1 MNLHQLIGA
10 YVTPFKKTLISA
22 AFLTAYAATALL
34 PATAFAQTAAA
45 RTKIVGA
52 KPSFPALRL
61 AEIANG
67 ERAVSNLGSRL
78 PEVAAYY
85 GKTGPE
91 LAQQLRSDRSA
102 HIDKSGRM
110 MYVEQ
115 AVTVSGSDLAQ
126 SGAVYPADQT
136 FLLHSRPSSKRKIY
150 LDFNGHTSTGTAWN
164 SSYARDP
171 IVSPAFDLD
180 GVPGTFNATELAVI
194 QNVWRRVA
202 EDYAAFD
209 VDVTTQEP
217 PADQMT
223 RTSSTD
229 DTYGARALITKNF
242 TAGTTRGDCGCGGF
256 AYVGVFDQVGETY
269 KTAFVFQDKLA
280 NSEKNIAEAVS
291 HEVGHNLGLSHDGT
305 ATVGYYT
312 GHGTGATGWAPIM
325 GVGYSK
331 ELVQFSKGDYLN
343 SNNKEDDFLVM
354 QSNGVSFAADDFG
367 NSLATATALAPT
379 AAAGMNSYT
388 VRGLVETPSDV
399 DYFKFTAAAGTATI
413 SATPF
418 ERSPNLDILMQVRNS
433 AGTVIAEANP
443 ADALNGNI
451 TVTLPAAGN
460 YYLSVQGTGKGDPM
474 AGGYSVYGSIG
485 RYTVSLSAPESSVA
499 VAPPTAAIVTSATS
513 GQAPLTVSFS
523 GTGSGGAVQSY
534 EWNFGD
540 GSAPVSGATASHS
553 YTAAGTFSA
562 TLKVTNASGASD
574 TRAVTI
580 TTTAAPVVPRVYV
593 DLMTIKTVSTVYGV
607 YAQTKVT
614 VKDTAGRVIQAAA
627 VTGEWSGVVSGV
639 KTSGTN
645 TAGVATLN
653 SPMTTTRGTYKFTVT
668 GISAPGF
675 AYDAALN
682 KMTSNAITR

>member
-1 MNLHQLIGA
+1 M
-10 YVTPFKKTLISA
+10 TPFKKTLISA
-22 AFLTAYAATALL
+22 AFLTAFAATAML
-34 PATAFAQTAAA
+34 PSTAFAQTAAA
-45 RTKIVGA
+45 RTKIVPV

-67 ERAVSNLGSRL
+67 ERAIGNLGGRL

-85 GKTGPE
+85 GKSTAE
-91 LAQQLRSDRSA
+91 FAQQLRTDRSA

-110 MYVEQ
+110 MFVEK

-126 SGAVYPADQT
+126 SGMVYPADQT
-136 FLLHSRPSSKRKIY
+136 LLLHSRPSSKRKIY
-150 LDFNGHTSTGTAWN
+150 LDFTGHTTTGTAWN

-194 QNVWRRVA
+194 QNIWRRVA

-217 PADQMT
+217 PVDQMT

-256 AYVGVFDQVGETY
+256 AYVGVFDNMGETY

-305 ATVGYYT
+305 TTVGYYT
-312 GHGTGATGWAPIM
+312 GHGTGVTGWAPIM

-331 ELVQFSKGDYLN
+331 ELVQFSKGEYLN
-343 SNNKEDDFLVM
+343 ANNKEDDFLVM

-367 NSLATATALAPT
+367 NSLATAMALSPT
-379 AAAGMNSYT
+379 PSGGINSYT
-388 VRGLVETPSDV
+388 VRGLVESPADV
-399 DYFKFTAAAGTATI
+399 DYFKFSAAAGTATI

-418 ERSPNLDILMQVRNS
+418 ERSPNLDILMQVRDS
-433 AGTVIAEANP
+433 AGNVIALVNP
-443 ADALNGNI
+443 AETLNGSISVN
-451 TVTLPAAGN
+451 LPAAGN
-460 YYLSVQGTGKGDPM
+460 YYLSIQGTGKGDPM
-474 AGGYSVYGSIG
+474 GLGYSVYGSIG
-485 RYTVSLSAPESSVA
+485 RYSVSLSAPESTTA
-499 VAPPTAAIVTSATS
+499 VAPTAVLTTSATS

-540 GSAPVSGATASHS
+540 GSAPVAGATASHS
-553 YTAAGTFSA
+553 YTVAGTFNA
-562 TLKVTNASGASD
+562 TLKVTNASGVSD
-574 TRAVTI
+574 TRGVTI
-580 TTTAAPVVPRVYV
+580 TTTAAPVVPRVFV
-593 DLMTIKTVSTVYGV
+593 DVITMKTMNTSMGAYGQ
-607 YAQTKVT
+607 AKVT

-639 KTSGTN
+639 RTSGTN
-645 TAGVATLN
+645 TSGVATIN
-653 SPMTTTRGTYKFTVT
+653 SPLTTTRGTYKFTVT
-668 GISAPGF
+668 GISATGF
-675 AYDAALN
+675 AYDATLN
-682 KMTSNAITR
+682 KMTTNAVTR